1 MKSQRAFLRLLPAA
15 LVLVVLV
22 TATSRPVRA
31 FAGYHE
37 ETLDN
42 GLRVI
47 LIEHRANPMIAASV
61 VVSAGVVYEPDGMN
75 GSSHLLEH
83 LLFNGT
89 ETRTQRQLYDDVD
102 RYGAYNNATTR
113 EDHTLFSLLIQKE
126 FIEKGLEIQA
136 DMLFHSTIPAE
147 NFEKE
152 KGIVLEEMAR
162 DEGDAGNRAGELFRS
177 AAFAG
182 TPLARP
188 VLGTKESI
196 SAALRDGVWT
206 YYKARYTP
214 ANMVLVLMG
223 DFDEL
228 PMMAAVRRTFGVA
241 PAGFKAGAASAAS
254 PSSSPPQPLPSS
266 PPQPISAS
274 RRKPGSSPT
283 NAARGTT
290 LASWPPR
297 PEKNLTTGPLESE
310 RRYLF
315 ATFPLKLSPYDP
327 LMPAVELLLEALAG
341 GADSPL
347 QRELTSGADP
357 SAFSVSLSA
366 VQRTVPWSTV
376 DFDATLPKDK
386 PIEPVLDRLAAGLR
400 SLGRGS
406 AARGRISALRAR
418 AHADEVLGADQIH
431 YYVMMRSAQVLG
443 SPKGFLERG
452 ASRFD
457 AVSEEQLDAAAALLS
472 AGLADLRAG
481 AWGPGL
487 TEAALRWSVPAS
499 SAAAGSGAAPAGSLP
514 EFATAGG
521 DSSARRVLSETLP
534 SGLQAVLERNDD
546 SDVFAIHLMFR
557 PRAASEPAGKE
568 GIASFLHRLMA
579 RGSMVLDSA
588 ALAARLDALGATL
601 KTDDDPRVP
610 FDDYYTT
617 PEFSFVRM
625 EMPSERWREGVS
637 LLAELAR
644 FPRLE
649 TDDVEAVRKEML
661 DLQARRAESSRSR
674 AQDLA
679 DRTLAPGHPLA
690 RPILG
695 TPASIASI
703 SVDDLKAFQKAYVS
717 ASRVV
722 LTGVSPVDAK
732 EVLSAVR
739 GAFSALPAG
748 DARPVVPLAPLN
760 AAGVTAREAGSGKG
774 PSTIILSCLFDA
786 AAEEEPALSV
796 AGALLSDK
804 LSFKLREEQGLAY
817 SMGASIS
824 RWGGRMRLQVT
835 MTTRKENLDKALDG
849 LRAEIAA
856 FAPKED
862 EVRRAAT
869 AMRGRMLM
877 RRLTRLN
884 QAYFYGLERLDGRPV
899 GDTLRRLDALMNV
912 DAAAV
917 QKVMAARVALDRL
930 ATFIVE

>member
-1 MKSQRAFLRLLPAA
+1 MKSQRVLFRLLPFA
-15 LVLVVLV
+15 LVLVILV
-22 TATSRPVRA
+22 PAACRPVCA

-37 ETLDN
+37 ETLGN

-47 LIEHRANPMIAASV
+47 LIQHRANPMIAASV

-102 RYGAYNNATTR
+102 RYGAYNNATTH

-136 DMLFHSTIPAE
+136 DMLFHSTLPAE
-147 NFEKE
+147 SFEKE

-162 DEGDAGNRAGELFRS
+162 DEEDAANRAGELFRR
-177 AAFAG
+177 AAFPG

-196 SAALRDGVWT
+196 SAVSRDSVWT
-206 YYKARYTP
+206 YYKARYAP

-228 PMMAAVRRTFGVA
+228 PMMAAVQRTFG
-241 PAGFKAGAASAAS
+241 AA
-254 PSSSPPQPLPSS
+254 
-266 PPQPISAS
+266 
-274 RRKPGSSPT
+274 
-283 NAARGTT
+283 AARSSMTPAAF
-290 LASWPPR
+290 ASWPPR
-297 PEKNLTTGPLESE
+297 PGKDLTTGPLQSE
-310 RRYLF
+310 RRYLL
-315 ATFPLKLSPYDP
+315 ATFPLELSPYDP

-357 SAFSVSLSA
+357 AAFSVGLSA
-366 VQRTVPWSTV
+366 VQRTAPWSTV
-376 DFDATLPKDK
+376 EFDATLPKDK
-386 PIEPVLDRLAAGLR
+386 RIEPVLDRLATGLR

-406 AARGRISALRAR
+406 AARGRIPALRAR

-431 YYVMMRSAQVLG
+431 YYVMMRSGQVLG
-443 SPKGFLERG
+443 SPTGFLERG
-452 ASRFD
+452 AARFD
-457 AVSEEQLDAAAALLS
+457 AVSEEQLDAAAELLS

-487 TEAALRWSVPAS
+487 TEAALSRPVPAP
-499 SAAAGSGAAPAGSLP
+499 SAGAGSDDPSS
-514 EFATAGG
+514 TN
-521 DSSARRVLSETLP
+521 DSSARRIVSETLP

-568 GIASFLHRLMA
+568 GIVSFLHRLMA
-579 RGSMVLDSA
+579 RGSMVLDRA

-601 KTDDDPRVP
+601 KTDDSPQVP

-625 EMPSERWREGVS
+625 ELPSERWREGVA

-644 FPRLE
+644 FPRME
-649 TDDVEAVRKEML
+649 TDDVEGVRKEML
-661 DLQARRAESSRSR
+661 DLQTRRAESSRSL
-674 AQDLA
+674 AQDVA

-695 TPASIASI
+695 TAASI
-703 SVDDLKAFQKAYVS
+703 SSITMDDLKAFQRSYVS
-717 ASRVV
+717 AHRVI
-722 LTGVSPVDAK
+722 LTGVSPVDAR
-732 EVLSAVR
+732 EVLDAVR
-739 GAFSALPAG
+739 GAFATLPAG
-748 DARPVVPLAPLN
+748 DVPPAVPIPPLN
-760 AAGVTAREAGSGKG
+760 AAGVTAREAASGEG
-774 PSTIILSCLFDA
+774 PSTIILACLFDA
-786 AAEEEPALSV
+786 PPEAEPALAV
-796 AGALLSDK
+796 AGALLSDI

-835 MTTRKENLDKALDG
+835 MTTRRENLDKALDG
-849 LRAEIAA
+849 LRAELAA
-856 FAPKED
+856 FTPPED
-862 EVRRAAT
+862 AVRRAAT
-869 AMRGRMLM
+869 ALRGRMLM

-884 QAYFYGLERLDGRPV
+884 QAYFYGLERLDDRPT
-899 GDTLRRLDALMNV
+899 GDTLRRLDALMQV

-917 QKVMAARVALDRL
+917 RRVMAERVPLDRL
-930 ATFIVE
+930 ATFVVE

>member
-1 MKSQRAFLRLLPAA
+1 MRSQRVFFRLLPFA
-15 LVLVVLV
+15 LVLMILV
-22 TATSRPVRA
+22 PAACRPVWA

-37 ETLDN
+37 ETLGN

-61 VVSAGVVYEPDGMN
+61 VVSAGVVYEPEGMN
-75 GSSHLLEH
+75 GASHLLEH

-102 RYGAYNNATTR
+102 RYGAYNNATTH

-162 DEGDAGNRAGELFRS
+162 DEEDAGNRAGGLFRR
-177 AAFAG
+177 AAFPG

-188 VLGTKESI
+188 VLGTRESI
-196 SAALRDGVWT
+196 SAVSRDGVWT

-228 PMMAAVRRTFGVA
+228 PMMAAVQRTFGAAAAGSRIA
-241 PAGFKAGAASAAS
+241 P
-254 PSSSPPQPLPSS
+254 
-266 PPQPISAS
+266 SAS
-274 RRKPGSSPT
+274 
-283 NAARGTT
+283 
-290 LASWPPR
+290 ASWPPR
-297 PEKNLTTGPLESE
+297 PEKNVTTGPLESE

-315 ATFPLKLSPYDP
+315 ATFPLELSPYDP
-327 LMPAVELLLEALAG
+327 LMPAVELLLQALAG

-357 SAFSVSLSA
+357 AAFSAGLSA
-366 VQRTVPWSTV
+366 VPRTAPWSTV

-443 SPKGFLERG
+443 SPTGFLERG
-452 ASRFD
+452 AARFD
-457 AVSEEQLDAAAALLS
+457 AVSEEQLDAAAVLLS

-487 TEAALRWSVPAS
+487 TETTLSRPVTAS
-499 SAAAGSGAAPAGSLP
+499 TDSSGAASVAARAGSDAP
-514 EFATAGG
+514 PST
-521 DSSARRVLSETLP
+521 DDPSARRILSETLS
-534 SGLQAVLERNDD
+534 SGLQTVLERNDD

-557 PRAASEPAGKE
+557 PRAASEPAGEE

-579 RGSMVLDSA
+579 RGSMVLDRA
-588 ALAARLDALGATL
+588 GLAARLDALGATL
-601 KTDDDPRVP
+601 KTDDAPQVP

-625 EMPSERWREGVS
+625 ELPSERWREGVA

-649 TDDVEAVRKEML
+649 ADDVEAVRKEML
-661 DLQARRAESSRSR
+661 DLQTRRAESSRSR

-695 TPASIASI
+695 TPASIGSI
-703 SVDDLKAFQKAYVS
+703 TVDDLKAFQRSYVS
-717 ASRVV
+717 ANRVI
-722 LTGVSPVDAK
+722 LTGVSPVDAR
-732 EVLSAVR
+732 EVLDAVR

-748 DARPVVPLAPLN
+748 DVPPVVPAPPLN
-760 AAGVTAREAGSGKG
+760 VAGLTVREAASGEG

-786 AAEEEPALSV
+786 SPEEEPALAV
-796 AGALLSDK
+796 AGALLSDS
-804 LSFKLREEQGLAY
+804 LSFKLREELGLAY

-835 MTTRKENLDKALDG
+835 MTTRRENADKALDG

-856 FAPKED
+856 FTPKED

-869 AMRGRMLM
+869 ALRGRMLM

-884 QAYFYGLERLDGRPV
+884 QAYYYGLERLDDRPT
-899 GDTLRRLDALMNV
+899 GDTLRRLDALMKV

-917 QKVMAARVALDRL
+917 RKVMAERVALDRL
-930 ATFIVE
+930 ATFVVE